1 MSSFDEILH
10 NMVEEYE
17 SKAQCKINDESDIM
31 LRLKVLAGELY
42 KQNVQADFVL
52 RQMFVNT
59 ATGEYLDMHA
69 QRRGLNRKDATK
81 AKGVVTFYA
90 DTIPTE
96 NITVSAGTVICT
108 SSDEAIRFVTDED
121 VTMYH
126 NVRTVTAPVTAEVAG
141 KSGNVEAGAVSVIV
155 TPVVGIT
162 SVKNLNAFEGGENA
176 ENDENLRK
184 RVLESYKDI
193 SNGTNSVYYKKLAQS
208 IDGVYSA
215 GVYPKARGTGT
226 VNVYVAA
233 KGGPV
238 TASVLSQ
245 VQDIMDV
252 SRELNV
258 DVKVYQATRLN
269 YTLYVRLEQEDGY
282 DFDELSITIR
292 NKLCEYINSLG
303 IGVDVLLKDIGEIIY
318 HTDGVKN
325 FTFLSASMDVHP
337 YQYQYVYPY
346 DIIFRQVGE

>member
-17 SKAQCKINDESDIM
+17 SQAHCKINDESDIM
-31 LRLKVLAGELY
+31 LRLKVLSGELY
-42 KQNVQADFVL
+42 KQNVHADFVM
-52 RQMFVNT
+52 RQIFVNT
-59 ATGEYLDMHA
+59 ATGNYLDMHA
-69 QRRGLNRKDATK
+69 QRRGLTRKNAVK
-81 AKGVVTFYA
+81 AKGEVTFYA
-90 DTIPTE
+90 EVIPQENLTI
-96 NITVSAGTVICT
+96 SAGTVVCT
-108 SSDEAIRFVTDED
+108 SSDEAIRFITDED

-126 NVRTVTAPVTAEVAG
+126 NVRTVTAPVTAEIAG

-155 TPVVGIT
+155 TPVAGIT

-176 ENDENLRK
+176 ESDDNLRN
-184 RVLESYKDI
+184 RVLDSYRDI

-208 IDGVYSA
+208 VEGVYSA
-215 GVYPKARGTGT
+215 GVYPRARGTGT

-238 TASVLSQ
+238 TSAVLSQ

-258 DVKVYQATRLN
+258 DVLVANANKLN
-269 YTLYVRLEQEDGY
+269 YELYIRLEPQDGY
-282 DFDELSITIR
+282 DFDDLSITIR

-303 IGVDVLLKDIGEIIY
+303 IGVDVLLKDLGDIIY

-325 FTFLSASMDVHP
+325 YSFISSSADLHP
-337 YQYQYVYPY
+337 YQYQYAYPY
-346 DIIFRQVGE
+346 NIVFRQVGE